1 VSRSGYVED
10 GDYAL
15 ANLWPSIVD
24 RTIKGKRG
32 QSFLREL
39 AKVLDEMPE
48 KKLIADE
55 LITETGEVC
64 AIGAVCKA
72 RGLDTSKV
80 DIYDRYEVGKLVGIA
95 PTLAAEIEYQNDDDF
110 SCRRSVTPEE
120 RWVRMRKW
128 VEDNLT
134 DPQRKSGANETNR

>member
-1 VSRSGYVED
+1 MSRSGYSED

-15 ANLWPSIVD
+15 ANLWPNIVD
-24 RTIKGKRG
+24 RSIKGRRG
-32 QSFLREL
+32 QAFLTEL
-39 AKVLDEMPE
+39 AKALDEMPE
-48 KKLIADE
+48 KKLIDGD

-80 DIYDRYEVGKLVGIA
+80 DVYDRYEVAKLVGIT

-110 SCRRSVTPEE
+110 GYRRSITPEE
-120 RWVRMRKW
+120 RWIRMRKW
-128 VEDNLT
+128 VASMLE
-134 DPQRKSGANETNR
+134 SGK